1 MKLPVT
7 FEQFIKDPVKGLMFL
22 SLAAMS
28 FLYIDARN
36 QMKEATKV
44 CENRLIRCE
53 TELKKMAVMLKTQ
66 DSVCSA
72 LTTEIRLYKEL
83 GKI

>member
-22 SLAAMS
+22 CLVAMS

-44 CENRLIRCE
+44 CEKRLVRCE
-53 TELKKMAVMLKTQ
+53 TELRKMAVMLKTQ

>member
-7 FEQFIKDPVKGLMFL
+7 FEQFVKDPVKGLMFIC
-22 SLAAMS
+22 LAAMS

-44 CENRLIRCE
+44 CEKRLVRCE
-53 TELKKMAVMLKTQ
+53 NELRKMGVMLKTQ

-72 LTTEIRLYKEL
+72 LTTEIRLYKQL

>member
-7 FEQFIKDPVKGLMFL
+7 FEQFIKDPIKGLMFL
-22 SLAAMS
+22 CLVAMS

-44 CENRLIRCE
+44 CETRLVRCE
-53 TELKKMAVMLKTQ
+53 TELRKMAVMLKTQ

>member
-7 FEQFIKDPVKGLMFL
+7 FEQFIKDPIKGLLFI
-22 SLAAMS
+22 AMLVMG
-28 FLYIDARN
+28 FLYKDARD
-36 QMKEATKV
+36 QMKENTAV
-44 CENRLIRCE
+44 CEKRLARCE
-53 TELKKMAVMLKTQ
+53 YELQKMAIMLKTQ

-72 LTTEIRLYKEL
+72 LTTEIRLYKKF